1 MFSSKTV
8 RELIFNLKGRISKI
22 LTVSSTLSEDELIA
36 LGGIYDTIDSII
48 LWNKTLTKYKATK
61 FKKAIKGYSSLIKNS
76 KRDYIKNHIN
86 PMIKKIVE
94 VEWVKKGR
102 DE

>member
-22 LTVSSTLSEDELIA
+22 LTISSSLSDEEVIA
-36 LGGIYDTIDSII
+36 LGGIYDTIDDII
-48 LWNKTLTKYKATK
+48 LWNKKFTKYRATK

-76 KRDYIKNHIN
+76 KREYIKKHIN
-86 PMIKKIVE
+86 PIIKNIVE
-94 VEWVKKGR
+94 QEWVKK
-102 DE
+102 EQ

>member
-1 MFSSKTV
+1 MFSSKTTG
-8 RELIFNLKGRISKI
+8 EMISSLKGRISKI
-22 LTVSSTLSEDELIA
+22 LTMSSILTEDELIA
-36 LGGIYDTIDSII
+36 LNGIYNTIDSII
-48 LWNKTLTKYKATK
+48 LWNRTLTKYRATK
-61 FKKAIKGYSSLIKNS
+61 FKKTLKEYSSLIKNS
-76 KRDYIKNHIN
+76 KREYIRKHIN

>member
-1 MFSSKTV
+1 MFSSKTTG
-8 RELIFNLKGRISKI
+8 EMISNLKGRISKI

-61 FKKAIKGYSSLIKNS
+61 FKKTIKDYSSLIKNS

-94 VEWVKKGR
+94 VEWV
-102 DE
+102 